1 MSEFGYKHYFKPTP
15 KRIRIIGDSVVAA
28 ATFAASISVLNGHA
42 IAGTIIMIIGAAGK
56 FVSNFFSE

>member
-1 MSEFGYKHYFKPTP
+1 MKAGWKHYFEPTP
-15 KRIRIIGDSVVAA
+15 KRIRVIGDSIVAA

-42 IAGTIIMIIGAAGK
+42 IAGTVIMIVGAAGK